1 MGGEAKPTVA
11 SPLQGVQSKA
21 GRLPQAGGIT
31 GSLSPIAVS
40 RRFHKWT
47 GKDPCLA
54 KPFLSTKSVNNLQM
68 LQDTSLPELTM
79 ENLGC
84 VSAGEM

>member
-1 MGGEAKPTVA
+1 MD
-11 SPLQGVQSKA
+11 
-21 GRLPQAGGIT
+21 
-31 GSLSPIAVS
+31 
-40 RRFHKWT
+40 

-84 VSAGEM
+84 VSAGEMSVYRNVA